1 MRGHQPFFLGAAL
14 LAIVSMALWLA
25 ALEGS
30 MQMPSGAPA
39 AHWHAHEML
48 FGYTVAVLAGFLLG
62 GGAGWQPPL
71 LFLVW
76 LAGRIAAVA
85 GPAELSAALDLALL
99 PALALL
105 RTPPLWRGFKW
116 PTVGFLPLL
125 LMLFVAELLWHLD
138 ALGRFPGGAAAGTR
152 LAVDLFTLMIV
163 VMAGRLVPGYTRA
176 MLIPVR
182 TPKDPG
188 RERASV
194 GIAVALLVFDQVD
207 WSAGVAAAAL
217 ALGALQAWRLAGW
230 RTRDVLSRPILL
242 VLHLGYGWLVF
253 GLFLRGLAE
262 LTALIAP
269 ADAVH
274 ATTVGAIGMLTL
286 GMMGRLA
293 RTHARRA
300 LAAAPADMLSYG
312 AMFAA
317 AFARSLLPALVPE
330 ARRGALLAA
339 GLLWSL
345 AFALFLW
352 AHGGTLVRARPRRED

>member
-1 MRGHQPFFLGAAL
+1 MRGHRPFFLGAAL
-14 LAIVSMALWLA
+14 LAIVSMGLWLA
-25 ALEGS
+25 MLEGG
-30 MQMPSGAPA
+30 MPVPSGPA
-39 AHWHAHEML
+39 AAQWHAHEML
-48 FGYTVAVLAGFLLG
+48 FGYTVAVVAGFLLG
-62 GGAGWQPPL
+62 GGAGWQPAL

-76 LAGRIAAVA
+76 LAGRFAAVA
-85 GPAELSAALDLALL
+85 GPAELSAALDLALP

-105 RTPPLWRGFKW
+105 RSPPLWRGLKW

-125 LMLFVAELLWHLD
+125 SMLFLAELLWHLD
-138 ALGRFPGGAAAGTR
+138 ALGRLPGGAAAGTR

-194 GIAVALLVFDQVD
+194 AIAVALLVFDQLG
-207 WSAGVAAAAL
+207 WSAASGAAAL

-230 RTRDVLSRPILL
+230 RTRDVLRRPILL
-242 VLHLGYGWLVF
+242 VLHLGYGWLVC

-262 LTALIAP
+262 LTPLIAP

-293 RTHARRA
+293 RIHARRA
-300 LAAAPADMLSYG
+300 LAAAPADVLSYG
-312 AMFAA
+312 ALFAA
-317 AFARSLLPALVPE
+317 ALARSVLPALAPE
-330 ARRGALLAA
+330 GRRAAMLAA
-339 GLLWSL
+339 GLLWSV
-345 AFALFLW
+345 AFALFLL
-352 AHGGTLVRARPRRED
+352 AHGATLVRVRARRES